1 MVGDKCSKVNAGEQK
16 PENKIAGVCNSG
28 EDREGKKVMEDNRYL
43 FNDNWSFL
51 KTEPGMELP
60 DIRGREDQF
69 VPVDLPHDWLIYNT
83 HNLYE
88 NSTGWYRRRISVDHG
103 ENEDILRDGT
113 LHCPP
118 GRRAIL
124 RFDGVYMDSTLYVNG
139 RRVGDWKY
147 GYSAFDHDITEYLQ
161 SGENELLMQ
170 VRHQSP
176 NSRWYS
182 GAGIYRNVWLKV
194 CPPVHLPMDGTYV
207 HTEWQQGEGYRLEIE
222 TECAGAVSGNTRCR
236 YSLWREGQ
244 EVRDLGWG
252 KRFTRGDGQICFGL
266 NVSVT
271 GLEEWDLE
279 NPVCYRLRVE
289 LYETAQTDFQE
300 ITVGFR
306 RMEFTT
312 DRGFFLNG
320 RYVKV
325 HGVCEHH
332 DLGCLGAAFHR
343 EAMARKFRILKEM
356 GVNALRTSHNMPAE
370 EVMDLADEM
379 GILVL
384 SEAFDMWERCKTPYD
399 YGRFFKEWAER
410 DVRSWIRRDRN
421 HPSLFLWSIGNE
433 IYDTHADA
441 HGEEITHRLVD
452 WVRLHDPKG
461 NALITIGSNYMP
473 WEGAQNCADI
483 VKVAGYNYG
492 EKYYAQHHR
501 EHPDWIIYG
510 SETASVVQS
519 RGVYRFPLRQSVLA
533 DEDGQCSALGNSSTS
548 WGARSVEACIADD
561 RDADFTFGQFLWTGF
576 DYIGEPTPYHTKNS
590 YFGYIDTAGFPKDA
604 YYLFQAE
611 WTSAEHPMVHLYPYW
626 DWNPGQLIDVR
637 ACTNGDSVEL
647 FVNGRSQGRQQIDHI
662 RGRQLQGDW
671 QVPYEPGEIT
681 AVAYDT
687 GGREIARQS
696 RHSFG
701 EARRLVL
708 ETDKKQLAGDGED
721 LCFVSISAVDGD
733 GYPVENAMNYVKL
746 SLEGAGRLLGM
757 DNGDST
763 DYDPYKGCVRKL
775 FNGKLLAV
783 VASKPVLAVGGVESP
798 AHGLDGIRITVE
810 GQGLESASLDISV
823 LPASQRP
830 GSSVSEDVSRQGG
843 RAYED
848 VNRGETQAAERGT
861 WPDRVPV
868 RKVELLLQEG
878 NVLDANRPGVII
890 EARICPA
897 DATDRALEWKAVNQ
911 NGIPVSFARVEAVDD
926 CHAKVSAMGDG
937 EFYVRCQSGKDP
949 VRIISQME
957 FTARGLGQ
965 AFLNPYDFISAGLFS
980 ETIGEITNGNEKG
993 IATARDGVSGVIYR
1007 DLDFGEYGSDEITI
1021 PIFALSSDPHEI
1033 EIWQGEP
1040 ETEGSRLLLNAV
1052 YQKPSQW
1059 NVYQEET
1066 WKLPVRLAGLT
1077 TIAFRLQS
1085 RKVHIKGFSFTY
1097 FEKAY
1102 GRLWGAECSRVYGD
1116 SFKVESRAITGI
1128 GNNVTVVY
1136 ENMNFG
1142 PEGADRVTLWGSSP
1156 LPHNTIHIHF
1166 TNESGE
1172 MTSRVLEVP
1181 GGEDGDPLGCE
1192 LREYKP
1198 RTFGLEPLRGRGT
1211 LELIFL
1217 PGSNYNLES
1226 LQFGHID

>member
-1 MVGDKCSKVNAGEQK
+1 M
-16 PENKIAGVCNSG
+16 
-28 EDREGKKVMEDNRYL
+28 EGKKVMEDNRYL

-51 KTEPGMELP
+51 KTEPGTELP

-88 NSTGWYRRRISVDHG
+88 NSTGWYRRRISVDHA

-118 GRRAIL
+118 GQRAIL
-124 RFDGVYMDSTLYVNG
+124 RFDGVYMDSTLYANG

-161 SGENELLMQ
+161 PGENELLLQ

-194 CPPVHLPMDGTYV
+194 CPPVYLPMDGTYV
-207 HTEWQQGEGYRLEIE
+207 HTEWRQGEGYRLEIE

-236 YSLWREGQ
+236 YSLWQEEQ

-252 KRFTRGDGQICFGL
+252 KRFTREDGRICFGL
-266 NVSVT
+266 NAPIT

-279 NPVCYRLRVE
+279 HPVCYRLRVE

-452 WVRLHDPKG
+452 CVRLHDPKG

-492 EKYYAQHHR
+492 EKYYAQHHQ

-604 YYLFQAE
+604 YYLFQAQ
-611 WTSAEHPMVHLYPYW
+611 WRTVAERPMVHLYPYW

-662 RGRQLQGDW
+662 QGRQFQGDW

-681 AVAYDT
+681 AVAYDEE
-687 GGREIARQS
+687 GREIARQS

-708 ETDKKQLAGDGED
+708 EADKEQLAGDGED
-721 LCFVSISAVDGD
+721 LCFVAISAVDEG

-763 DYDPYKGCVRKL
+763 DYDPYKSCVRKL

-783 VASKPVLAVGGVESP
+783 VASKPIRAAGGVESP
-798 AHGLDGIRITVE
+798 AHGLDSIRITVE
-810 GQGLESASLDISV
+810 GQGLEPASLDISV

-830 GSSVSEDVSRQGG
+830 GSSVSEDVSRQADRVSEDVGRQEDG
-843 RAYED
+843 VSEGVSGQGNRAYAD
-848 VNRGETQAAERGT
+848 VNRGEAQAAERGT
-861 WPDRVPV
+861 WPDRIPV
-868 RKVELLLQEG
+868 RKVELLLPEG
-878 NVLDANRPGVII
+878 NVLDADRPGII
-890 EARICPA
+890 IQARICPA

-926 CHAKVSAMGDG
+926 CHARVTAMGDG

-1021 PIFALSSDPHEI
+1021 PIFALSSDLHEI

-1066 WKLPVRLAGLT
+1066 WKLPVRLTGLT

-1136 ENMNFG
+1136 ENMDFG
-1142 PEGADRVTLWGSSP
+1142 SEGADRVTLWGSSP

-1166 TNESGE
+1166 TDESGE

-1181 GGEDGDPLGCE
+1181 GLGVGDSSDHETRQYDPQ
-1192 LREYKP
+1192 
-1198 RTFGLEPLRGRGT
+1198 TFIIERLRGKGT
-1211 LELIFL
+1211 VELIFL